1 MRPIL
6 GCSRP
11 WPVSWTDS
19 SLRSCG
25 NASSRCSHRH
35 HPAPRGGVPRQVPDR
50 NCAAALVFMA
60 RTSTP
65 WARCCQLK
73 SWAAARRPPAG
84 GGWTSGPARGC
95 SSSSRHCCWMNWG
108 RPGGSTLSGSAS
120 TLSACGRSKGGPDRR
135 QSHRS
140 GQGRVQAAPGRQA
153 RWAAAGTDPER
164 GQRQRLDHA
173 GGGAGGHPGD
183 PHAHRPPGGVVL
195 ARCMPTRPTIT
206 AAAAAICVGEG
217 SSPGSPAAGLTPQ
230 PGLAAT
236 VGRSSGPGPGW
247 ADGDGYGSAMSG
259 PPNAS
264 TPWPCWPVR

>member
-1 MRPIL
+1 MA
-6 GCSRP
+6 
-11 WPVSWTDS
+11 
-19 SLRSCG
+19 SLVDRLLPEELWQRIQPLLPSPPP
-25 NASSRCSHRH
+25 R
-35 HPAPRGGVPRQVPDR
+35 PRGGVPRQVPDR

-183 PHAHRPPGGVVL
+183 PHAHRPPAASSWQGACRQGLRSPPLPPLSAL
-195 ARCMPTRPTIT
+195 ARDQAPDRP
-206 AAAAAICVGEG
+206 
-217 SSPGSPAAGLTPQ
+217 PQDRLLSPAWPPPLDDRADR
-230 PGLAAT
+230 GLAGRMAT
-236 VGRSSGPGPGW
+236 ATDPL
-247 ADGDGYGSAMSG
+247 
-259 PPNAS
+259 
-264 TPWPCWPVR
+264 